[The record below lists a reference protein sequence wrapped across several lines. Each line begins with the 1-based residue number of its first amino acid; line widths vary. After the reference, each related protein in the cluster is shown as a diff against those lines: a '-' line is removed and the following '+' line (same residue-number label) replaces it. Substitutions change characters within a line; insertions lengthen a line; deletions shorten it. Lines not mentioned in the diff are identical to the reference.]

1 MGKLADDVYRLGK
14 ESLQMDFAAFYTA
27 GEALNQGLSPYVNYA
42 SRNPPIWDGV
52 SIFQHSRFLY
62 PPLAAI
68 PFRLVALLPYS
79 IAKYLWMLFNL
90 FCVGCSLFL
99 VMEMLCLKRQTEWL
113 LVLALFTSTYYPLLT
128 LLERGQ
134 IDGVTL
140 LLITLAT
147 RLMVIENNTN
157 ANFIA
162 GILWAIA
169 ALLKLH
175 CTYIAPFFL
184 IRRKWTSISGYI
196 LGILSILLL
205 SLLAEPHLSLEYL
218 RELPRIAQF
227 GEGGNDS
234 MRLPPEVIQTLRAL
248 LQEGYTQ
255 KGGTV
260 YRYESFHFISNA
272 SLVRSTAAV
281 LWKRGINVHPSV
293 LSALFLGFFSGILW
307 IWQIYRRIPQKL
319 DVFTEVIY
327 WQSAWVI
334 ILLSAPLTWVM
345 NTVWLLPI
353 AGSLLCGFIMR
364 SKSSSKIRDFAL
376 VICTIGLFIAWIPD
390 CILFTFLGPTR
401 LINAKYLFSEILVL
415 VSLLLLIEASVRS
428 IGVGYNALLTA
439 RG

>member
-1 MGKLADDVYRLGK
+1 M
-14 ESLQMDFAAFYTA
+14 
-27 GEALNQGLSPYVNYA
+27 
-42 SRNPPIWDGV
+42 
-52 SIFQHSRFLY
+52 
-62 PPLAAI
+62 
-68 PFRLVALLPYS
+68 
-79 IAKYLWMLFNL
+79 
-90 FCVGCSLFL
+90 
-99 VMEMLCLKRQTEWL
+99 

-147 RLMVIENNTN
+147 RLIVIENNIN

-175 CTYIAPFFL
+175 CTYIALFFL
-184 IRRKWTSISGYI
+184 IRRKWASMSGYI
-196 LGILSILLL
+196 LGILGILLL
-205 SLLAEPHLSLEYL
+205 SLLVKPRLSLEYVK
-218 RELPRIAQF
+218 ELPRIAQF
-227 GEGGNDS
+227 GEGGTDT
-234 MRLPPEVIQTLRAL
+234 MRLPSEVIKTLRAS

-255 KGGTV
+255 KGGIV

-272 SLVRSTAAV
+272 SLVRSMATV
-281 LWKRGINVHPSV
+281 LQKKGVNIHLSV
-293 LSALFLGFFSGILW
+293 LSALFLGFLSGILW

-327 WQSAWVI
+327 WQSAWMI

-364 SKSSSKIRDFAL
+364 SKSSSKIRDSAL
-376 VICTIGLFIAWIPD
+376 LICTVGLFIAWIPD
-390 CILFTFLGPTR
+390 YVLFIFLGPTR
-401 LINAKYLFSEILVL
+401 LINAKYLLSEILVL
-415 VSLLLLIEASVRS
+415 VSLLLLIEANVRS
-428 IGVGYNALLTA
+428 VGVGYNALLTA